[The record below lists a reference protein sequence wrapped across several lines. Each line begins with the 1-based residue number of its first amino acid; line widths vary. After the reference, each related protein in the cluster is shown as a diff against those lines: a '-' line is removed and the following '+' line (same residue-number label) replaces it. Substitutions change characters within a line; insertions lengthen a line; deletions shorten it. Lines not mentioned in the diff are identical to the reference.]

1 MALTGF
7 FRQHFATGD
16 DRQANIIKFVPT
28 NLNAG
33 QTLTALQVARIRTAI
48 NPFGYGGGKATVLLS
63 LWIYPRTLTNQT
75 SSTIQTIYSN
85 YDTTPD
91 PDGWPEGTTLDE
103 KLQYYMRLQD
113 GKLDIKFF
121 RRRLN
126 DSSTTITYNQWNHI
140 LLSAS
145 ISSGSANAHKADLFH
160 LAVNGTVRSYDY
172 TGSNTTNDF
181 GNDYDLSSGSDALL
195 SSDNSMAFTW
205 GAQATIQDDGPDGN
219 TGAVPSSYKNPYYG
233 EQFQFYMDNEYLD
246 IRQSSNLQ
254 KFYNSGSS
262 VPYADLPTGSTNPLP
277 LVKITNG
284 RKFNAGSNASINT
297 SLAKTNIFGSSLARP

>member
-33 QTLTALQVARIRTAI
+33 QTLSGLQAAKIRTTVNA
-48 NPFGYGGGKATVLLS
+48 FGGDGSKPTILLS

-85 YDTTPD
+85 YLETPSV
-91 PDGWPEGTTLDE
+91 GWPTGTTLDQ

-121 RRRLN
+121 RRRIN
-126 DSSTTITYNQWNHI
+126 DSQTTITYNQWNHI

-145 ISSGSANAHKADLFH
+145 ITSGNPNVNRADLFH

-181 GNDYDLSSGSDALL
+181 GSDYDLSAGADSLL
-195 SSDNSMAFTW
+195 SSDNAMAFTW
-205 GAQATIQDDGPDGN
+205 GAQANVQDDGPDGDGG
-219 TGAVPSSYKNPYYG
+219 TVAGFYINPFYG

-254 KFYNSGSS
+254 KFWNSGSS
-262 VPYADLPTGSTNPLP
+262 VPYLDLPTGSTNPLP

-284 RKFNAGSNASINT
+284 RKFNSGSNTNINT